1 MVVAMPREKVV
12 IAAAGTLLP
21 FICLRRLKQDESK
34 AAWNT
39 MTKQDNSKPQANVDQ
54 LDTAAP
60 SQALSQG
67 AGQVPGQGTGP
78 APIRGP
84 MVAPT
89 NGPVNGSASDASGPS
104 TGQATLQA
112 TGQDADAPREPRSR
126 DGLIVASILIVSAAI
141 TMMCFSQLGLS
152 MPISIAAGAV
162 ALSLLMLIHKQVQKS
177 AQIALLRAELARAE
191 FTQARHDVKPNGAK
205 QKIPQARPAPAVAAP
220 GPSLSSAPNAAP
232 YAPAATSAP
241 VASSTPESRIRELSR
256 DIGNL
261 VPRSEQAA
269 PAQPA
274 GAPQPHHAAAGLS
287 SGRPLASVDA
297 DRAGRSAPHATMQP
311 AGEPLPAKPAA
322 EPKGR
327 PVFSAPASER
337 PVPETGRERWS
348 FRRRVDVQP
357 PQPPVKGLTPPPSW
371 SATANAMPK
380 GGVAMT
386 IEGDLELVQR
396 KIKELA
402 DEVNAAEALR
412 APKSSRANE
421 LPRPSAS
428 ALEDSIG
435 ALRAVATSMRQRPS
449 GFGDYLPTLDATT
462 PAPKPVSSPAS
473 MTGPSMMKPAPAP
486 ASVSPPAEPVQSQGL
501 GELVIPATAE
511 RIAGFEPEDSVDD
524 ATFREEEADAE
535 LGRHEPYLSGLSL
548 AEMERANPGSIQREA
563 SPLPELTL
571 PDLPILEYSTEPAP
585 APELPPRVASIVRAI
600 EDDAIDVTLG
610 PIVTIA
616 EHSVSHYEMTAN
628 LRSASGEAHDVSE
641 HDFTLVGGDLDTR
654 FDISRLNRA
663 AALASRMD
671 ARDKGGSLLTSFLG
685 SSVTSRAFLESF
697 AHAYEVRPRISAQLV
712 LTFSQ
717 RAVDEFTPS
726 AWQALRDMHS
736 FGFRLALDE
745 VTHMG
750 TDFAALQQAGFRFV
764 RFGAQPLLEGMTSRD
779 RFVPADEI
787 LQRVTLAGLSVIASG
802 ITDAAM
808 QKRLLDAGILL
819 GQGPLFGA
827 PRQVN
832 LDGSRPAKHSA
843 AA

>member
-1 MVVAMPREKVV
+1 MV
-12 IAAAGTLLP
+12 
-21 FICLRRLKQDESK
+21 
-34 AAWNT
+34 
-39 MTKQDNSKPQANVDQ
+39 
-54 LDTAAP
+54 
-60 SQALSQG
+60 
-67 AGQVPGQGTGP
+67 GP
-78 APIRGP
+78 ANG
-84 MVAPT
+84 PT
-89 NGPVNGSASDASGPS
+89 NGSANASAEPAS
-104 TGQATLQA
+104 QA
-112 TGQDADAPREPRSR
+112 ADAPREPRSR

-177 AQIALLRAELARAE
+177 AQIALLKAELARAE
-191 FTQARHDVKPNGAK
+191 FAQVRLDVKPNGAK
-205 QKIPQARPAPAVAAP
+205 QKISPARPAPAVAAP
-220 GPSLSSAPNAAP
+220 GPSLPSAPNAPSAVN
-232 YAPAATSAP
+232 ASAATS
-241 VASSTPESRIRELSR
+241 TPEARIRELSR

-261 VPRSEQAA
+261 VPRSEPAA

-274 GAPQPHHAAAGLS
+274 VASQPHQAAAGLS
-287 SGRPLASVDA
+287 SARPLASVDA
-297 DRAGRSAPHATMQP
+297 DRAGRSASQAPMQS
-311 AGEPLPAKPAA
+311 AAEAIPAKPAA
-322 EPKGR
+322 ESKGR

-357 PQPPVKGLTPPPSW
+357 QQPPAKGLTPPPGW
-371 SATANAMPK
+371 SASASAMPK

-421 LPRPSAS
+421 LPKPSTS

-449 GFGDYLPTLDATT
+449 GFGDFLPTLDAAT
-462 PAPKPVSSPAS
+462 PAPKPVSAPAS
-473 MTGPSMMKPAPAP
+473 MTAPGSMAGPAPAASPSQAVAP
-486 ASVSPPAEPVQSQGL
+486 APVSPPAEAAQSQGL

-511 RIAGFEPEDSVDD
+511 RIAGFEPDDSVDD

-535 LGRHEPYLSGLSL
+535 LGRHEPNLSGLSL

-563 SPLPELTL
+563 SPLPELKL
-571 PDLPILEYSTEPAP
+571 PELPILEFSTESAP
-585 APELPPRVASIVRAI
+585 APELPPRIASIARAI

-628 LRSASGEAHDVSE
+628 LRSSSGEPHDASE

-671 ARDKGGSLLTSFLG
+671 ARDRGGSLLTSFLG

-717 RAVDEFTPS
+717 RAVDEFTPA

-736 FGFRLALDE
+736 FGFRLALDQ

-764 RFGAQPLLEGMTSRD
+764 RLGAQPLLEGMTSRD

-787 LQRVTLAGLSVIASG
+787 LQRATLAGLSVIASG

-832 LDGSRPAKHSA
+832 IDGSRPAKHSA

>member
-1 MVVAMPREKVV
+1 MV
-12 IAAAGTLLP
+12 
-21 FICLRRLKQDESK
+21 
-34 AAWNT
+34 
-39 MTKQDNSKPQANVDQ
+39 
-54 LDTAAP
+54 
-60 SQALSQG
+60 
-67 AGQVPGQGTGP
+67 GP
-78 APIRGP
+78 ANG
-84 MVAPT
+84 PT
-89 NGPVNGSASDASGPS
+89 NGLANSPAEPSIGPA
-104 TGQATLQA
+104 TGQA
-112 TGQDADAPREPRSR
+112 ADAPREPRSR

-152 MPISIAAGAV
+152 MPISIATGVV

-177 AQIALLRAELARAE
+177 AQIALLKAELARAE
-191 FTQARHDVKPNGAK
+191 FAQARLDVKPNGAK
-205 QKIPQARPAPAVAAP
+205 QKISSARPAPAVAAP
-220 GPSLSSAPNAAP
+220 GPSLPSAPNAPSAVNV
-232 YAPAATSAP
+232 PA
-241 VASSTPESRIRELSR
+241 ASSTPESRIRELSR

-261 VPRSEQAA
+261 VPRSEPAA

-274 GAPQPHHAAAGLS
+274 GAPQPPHGTAGLS
-287 SGRPLASVDA
+287 SARPLASVDA
-297 DRAGRSAPHATMQP
+297 DRAGRSAPHAPMQS
-311 AGEPLPAKPAA
+311 AAEPVSAKPTA

-327 PVFSAPASER
+327 PVFAAPASER

-357 PQPPVKGLTPPPSW
+357 QQPPVKGVTPPPGW
-371 SATANAMPK
+371 SASANVPK
-380 GGVAMT
+380 GDVAMT

-412 APKSSRANE
+412 APKSSRAHE
-421 LPRPSAS
+421 LPKPSAS

-435 ALRAVATSMRQRPS
+435 ALRAVATSMRQRPA
-449 GFGDYLPTLDATT
+449 GFGDFLPTLDAAKPASKSASAPASL
-462 PAPKPVSSPAS
+462 PAPSMSPGAPP
-473 MTGPSMMKPAPAP
+473 MQAAAPAP
-486 ASVSPPAEPVQSQGL
+486 VSPPAEPVQSQGL

-535 LGRHEPYLSGLSL
+535 LGRHEPNLSGMSL

-571 PDLPILEYSTEPAP
+571 PELPILEFSAEPAST
-585 APELPPRVASIVRAI
+585 PELPPRVASIARAI
-600 EDDAIDVTLG
+600 EEDAIDVTLG

-628 LRSASGEAHDVSE
+628 LRSASGEPHDASE
-641 HDFTLVGGDLDTR
+641 QDFSLVGGDLDTR

-671 ARDKGGSLLTSFLG
+671 ARDRAGSLLTSFLG
-685 SSVTSRAFLESF
+685 SSVTSRTFLESF

-717 RAVDEFTPS
+717 RSIDEFTPA

-736 FGFRLALDE
+736 FGFRLALDQ

-832 LDGSRPAKHSA
+832 IDGSRPAKHSA

>member
-1 MVVAMPREKVV
+1 
-12 IAAAGTLLP
+12 
-21 FICLRRLKQDESK
+21 
-34 AAWNT
+34 
-39 MTKQDNSKPQANVDQ
+39 
-54 LDTAAP
+54 
-60 SQALSQG
+60 
-67 AGQVPGQGTGP
+67 
-78 APIRGP
+78 
-84 MVAPT
+84 MVAPP
-89 NGPVNGSASDASGPS
+89 NGPVNGSANDASGPS
-104 TGQATLQA
+104 TGHATLLA

-126 DGLIVASILIVSAAI
+126 DGLIIASILIVSAAI
-141 TMMCFSQLGLS
+141 TMMSFSQLGLS

-177 AQIALLRAELARAE
+177 AQIALLKAELARAE
-191 FTQARHDVKPNGAK
+191 FTQARHDVKSNGAK
-205 QKIPQARPAPAVAAP
+205 QKISQARPAPAVAAAP
-220 GPSLSSAPNAAP
+220 GPSLPSAPNTAAP
-232 YAPAATSAP
+232 VSAPA
-241 VASSTPESRIRELSR
+241 ASSTPESRIRELSR

-261 VPRSEQAA
+261 VPRSEQTA

-274 GAPQPHHAAAGLS
+274 GAPQPQHAAAGLS
-287 SGRPLASVDA
+287 SARPLASVDA
-297 DRAGRSAPHATMQP
+297 DRAGRLAPHAPMPP

-322 EPKGR
+322 ESKGR
-327 PVFSAPASER
+327 AVFAAPASER

-357 PQPPVKGLTPPPSW
+357 QQPPVKGLTPPPSW
-371 SATANAMPK
+371 SASANAMPK

-421 LPRPSAS
+421 LPKPSAS

-449 GFGDYLPTLDATT
+449 GFGDYLPTLDAAT

-473 MTGPSMMKPAPAP
+473 MTATASMMSQGPAASPQAAAP
-486 ASVSPPAEPVQSQGL
+486 ASVSPPVEPVQSQGL

-535 LGRHEPYLSGLSL
+535 LGRHEPHLSGLSL

-571 PDLPILEYSTEPAP
+571 PDLPILEFSAEPAR
-585 APELPPRVASIVRAI
+585 APELPPRVASIIRAI

-628 LRSASGEAHDVSE
+628 LRSASGEPHDASE
-641 HDFTLVGGDLDTR
+641 QDFALVGGDLDTR

-671 ARDKGGSLLTSFLG
+671 ARDRGGSLLTSFLG

-717 RAVDEFTPS
+717 RAVDEFTPA

-736 FGFRLALDE
+736 FGFRLALDQ

-750 TDFAALQQAGFRFV
+750 TDFAALQEAGFRFV
-764 RFGAQPLLEGMTSRD
+764 RFGAQSLLEGMTSRD

>member
-1 MVVAMPREKVV
+1 MA
-12 IAAAGTLLP
+12 
-21 FICLRRLKQDESK
+21 
-34 AAWNT
+34 
-39 MTKQDNSKPQANVDQ
+39 
-54 LDTAAP
+54 
-60 SQALSQG
+60 
-67 AGQVPGQGTGP
+67 GP
-78 APIRGP
+78 ANGS
-84 MVAPT
+84 A
-89 NGPVNGSASDASGPS
+89 NGPVEPSIGPA
-104 TGQATLQA
+104 TGQAV
-112 TGQDADAPREPRSR
+112 DAPREPRSR

-177 AQIALLRAELARAE
+177 AQIAALKAELARAE
-191 FTQARHDVKPNGAK
+191 FGQARHDVKLNGAK
-205 QKIPQARPAPAVAAP
+205 QKVSQARPAPAVAAP
-220 GPSLSSAPNAAP
+220 GPSLPSAPS
-232 YAPAATSAP
+232 APAAVNAP
-241 VASSTPESRIRELSR
+241 AASSTPESRIRELSR

-261 VPRSEQAA
+261 VPRAEPAA
-269 PAQPA
+269 PAQS
-274 GAPQPHHAAAGLS
+274 GAATQPHHAAAGLS
-287 SGRPLASVDA
+287 SARPLASVDA
-297 DRAGRSAPHATMQP
+297 DRAGRSAPHAPMQP
-311 AGEPLPAKPAA
+311 AAEPTPAKPAA
-322 EPKGR
+322 ESKGR

-357 PQPPVKGLTPPPSW
+357 QQPPAKGLTLPPGW
-371 SATANAMPK
+371 SASANAMPK

-421 LPRPSAS
+421 LPKPSAS

-435 ALRAVATSMRQRPS
+435 ALRAVATSMRQRPA
-449 GFGDYLPTLDATT
+449 GFGDFLPTHDAAT
-462 PAPKPVSSPAS
+462 PAP
-473 MTGPSMMKPAPAP
+473 KPAPAP
-486 ASVSPPAEPVQSQGL
+486 ASVTAPAASMQAAAPAPVSPAAEPVQSQGL

-524 ATFREEEADAE
+524 AAFREEEAEAE
-535 LGRHEPYLSGLSL
+535 LGRHEPNLSGLSL
-548 AEMERANPGSIQREA
+548 AEMERANPGSTQRDA
-563 SPLPELTL
+563 PPLPELTL
-571 PDLPILEYSTEPAP
+571 PELPILEFSAEPAP
-585 APELPPRVASIVRAI
+585 TPELPPRIASIARAI

-628 LRSASGEAHDVSE
+628 LRSASGEAHDASE

-717 RAVDEFTPS
+717 HAVDEFTPA

-736 FGFRLALDE
+736 FGFRLALDK

-764 RFGAQPLLEGMTSRD
+764 RFGAQPLLEGMRSRD

-832 LDGSRPAKHSA
+832 IDGSRPAKHSA